1 MTWIVLIFA
10 ASSLVL
16 IAKNVQPL
24 WMQYLVLA
32 VSLALFIVS
41 LVRGLPSPQ
50 KFQGWLKKKG
60 GIFILFFF
68 LAVLNLV
75 ARKYEQVADLS
86 QSKVYALRQ
95 ESINWLAK
103 VKEPVKILIFI
114 QNDDKSAPY
123 ADWLR
128 KQIHGQTPNIEVEVK
143 SINKEILLA
152 QKYGV
157 NRTGETVLTAGERWV
172 KVGSFKEDILMPGL
186 ARLLSKT
193 TLPLCFL
200 IGHGE
205 PDIQDPSPD
214 GLVTLKNRLEDRG
227 YKIEAVSLDQSSPE
241 VVEGKCSALFVISSR
256 TSFYSQEE
264 TSFQK
269 LVHALHLPLLLAL
282 DPPVSPSVTRI
293 LKEEGLVLTS
303 HLVINKENL
312 KQRIPLTEI
321 FLYPPTTV
329 PHTPLTVTMD
339 KKLYLP
345 EVQGLE
351 LVEAAKNISV
361 NHPSWTSFLTTP
373 PGVIYNLLEDEAK
386 PGPFTL
392 AASSTKEVEGDLQPK
407 MVVFGTGKI
416 FQTKNLNYGDNQQ
429 MLVLAIRW
437 LLEEKENIPWISEK
451 AAEERYMILEPWE
464 NFWIKNLSLYGLPA
478 FAFLCTF
485 LFWLR
490 RQIKG

>member
-10 ASSLVL
+10 ASSLIL

-24 WMQYLVLA
+24 WIQYLVLA

-50 KFQGWLKKKG
+50 RFQGWFKKKG
-60 GIFILFFF
+60 GVFVLFFF

-95 ESINWLAK
+95 ESIDWLAK
-103 VKEPVKILIFI
+103 VKEPVTIFIFI

-128 KQIHGQTPNIEVEVK
+128 KQIHGQTPNIKLEVK
-143 SINKEILLA
+143 NINKEILLA

-157 NRTGETVLTAGERWV
+157 NRTGETVLTAAERWV

-205 PDIQDPSPD
+205 PDIQDPRPD
-214 GLVTLKNRLEDRG
+214 GLITLKNRLEDRG
-227 YKIEAVSLDQSSPE
+227 YKTEAVSLDQSSPE
-241 VVEGKCSALFVISSR
+241 VLEGKCSALFVISPR
-256 TSFYSQEE
+256 TAFYSQEE

-282 DPPVSPSVTRI
+282 DPPVSPSVTRL

-321 FLYPPTTV
+321 FLYPPTTY
-329 PHTPLTVTMD
+329 PNTPLTVTMD

-351 LVEAAKNISV
+351 LAEDAKNISV
-361 NHPSWTSFLTTP
+361 AWTSFLTTP
-373 PGVIYNLLEDEAK
+373 PGGTYSLLEDEAK

-392 AASSTKEVEGDLQPK
+392 AASSIKEGNPK

-416 FQTKNLNYGDNQQ
+416 FQTKNLTYGDNQQ

-437 LLEEKENIPWISEK
+437 LLAEKEDIPWISEK
-451 AAEERYMILEPWE
+451 GAEERYMILEPWE

-478 FAFLCTF
+478 FAFLFTF

>member
-10 ASSLVL
+10 ASSLFL

-24 WMQYLVLA
+24 WIQYLVLA

-50 KFQGWLKKKG
+50 RFQGVLKKKG
-60 GIFILFFF
+60 GIFVLFFF

-75 ARKYEQVADLS
+75 ARKYEQVADFS
-86 QSKVYALRQ
+86 QSKVYAIRQ
-95 ESINWLAK
+95 ESIDWLSQI
-103 VKEPVKILIFI
+103 KEPVTIFI
-114 QNDDKSAPY
+114 FLKNDDKTAPY
-123 ADWLR
+123 ADWLQ
-128 KQIHGQTPNIEVEVK
+128 KQIHSQTPHIEVKVK
-143 SINKEILLA
+143 NINKEILLA

-172 KVGSFKEDILMPGL
+172 KIGSFKEDALMPGL
-186 ARLLSKT
+186 ARLLSKA

-205 PDIQDPSPD
+205 PDVENQTPE
-214 GLVTLKNRLEDRG
+214 GLITLKNSLEDRG

-241 VVEGKCSALFVISSR
+241 ELENKCAALFLMSPR
-256 TSFYSQEE
+256 TDFYSQEE
-264 TSFQK
+264 TSFRK
-269 LVHALHLPLLLAL
+269 LVRESHLPLLLAL

-293 LKEEGLVLTS
+293 LKEEGLSLTS
-303 HLVINKENL
+303 HLVINKDNL

-321 FLYPPTTV
+321 FLYPPTVV
-329 PHTPLTVTMD
+329 PNTPLTITMD

-345 EVQGLE
+345 EVQGVE
-351 LVEAAKNISV
+351 LAEEGEIF
-361 NHPSWTSFLTTP
+361 SWTPFLNTP
-373 PGVIYNLLEDEAK
+373 PGGAYNLLEDEAK
-386 PGPFTL
+386 SGSFVL
-392 AASSTKEVEGDLQPK
+392 AASSTKEGSPK

-416 FQTKNLNYGDNQQ
+416 FQTKNITYGDNQQ

-437 LLEEKENIPWISEK
+437 LLAEKEDIPWISQK
-451 AAEERYMILEPWE
+451 AAEERYMILETWE

-478 FAFLCTF
+478 FAFLLTF

-490 RQIKG
+490 RQLKG